1 MWRGK
6 CPRTQGA
13 RLGLGLL
20 WDSRAGFIAHTPP
33 HTMGQVTA
41 LLSAVGQGEKSA
53 LGELYELLYPELRR
67 LAHSRM
73 RRSGEVTLL
82 DTTSLVHE
90 SYLRFE
96 ASGALAVRD
105 RGQFMA
111 YAAKVMRSVVVDM
124 IRRRQSERRGGDLV
138 KVELDDAQDLRAND
152 LHHSAHDCEVVR
164 VHESL
169 EALAAIDARLV
180 QVVEMRYFAGMTESE
195 VAEVLGL
202 AVRTVAR
209 DWEKAR
215 LFLHTSLA

>member
-1 MWRGK
+1 
-6 CPRTQGA
+6 
-13 RLGLGLL
+13 
-20 WDSRAGFIAHTPP
+20 
-33 HTMGQVTA
+33 MGQVTT
-41 LLSAVGQGEKSA
+41 LLSAIGQGEQSA
-53 LGELYELLYPELRR
+53 FGELYELLYPELRR

-73 RRSGEVTLL
+73 RRSGEMTLL

-90 SYLRFE
+90 TYLRFE
-96 ASGALAVRD
+96 ASGAVAVRD

-111 YAAKVMRSVVVDM
+111 YAAKVMRSVVVDT
-124 IRRRQSERRGGDLV
+124 IRRRQSERRGGDWV
-138 KVELDDAQDLRAND
+138 QVELDDTHDVPAND
-152 LHHSAHDCEVVR
+152 LHSNGHSSANSSAHSSAHDSEVLR

-180 QVVEMRYFAGMTESE
+180 QVVEMRYFAGMTEPE

-215 LFLHTSLA
+215 LFLHARLA